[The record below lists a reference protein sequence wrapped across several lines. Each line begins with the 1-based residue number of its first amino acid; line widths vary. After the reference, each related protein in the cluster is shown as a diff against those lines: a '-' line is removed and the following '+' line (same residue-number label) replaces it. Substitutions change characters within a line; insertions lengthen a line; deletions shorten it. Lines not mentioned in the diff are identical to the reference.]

1 MDSSKP
7 VPKGLI
13 PDGVVPE
20 NEGGPVAEGE
30 YECVWHGRADYLVNG
45 LERNWGVSW
54 DYLLEGDLG
63 EGGLM

>member
-20 NEGGPVAEGE
+20 DEGGPVAEGE

-45 LERNWGVSW
+45 LERNWGVSRDW
-54 DYLLEGDLG
+54 LSVG
-63 EGGLM
+63 EVWTG